1 MLSTNSLTQQSVK
14 DLVDDGFDKQD
25 IVDFFATDFTIA
37 EDGDNVTA
45 ADNAAYGAD
54 QEIGEPV
61 EEEVTVSSSGVEM
74 QEQEIDVFN
83 SLGDKFEA
91 LRNEMSQIYATAS
104 EANNKEWMTVLNVAA
119 KHLDKLEG
127 TLATASAKLGVL
139 PKK

>member
-1 MLSTNSLTQQSVK
+1 MSFN
-14 DLVDDGFDKQD
+14 FKQYT
-25 IVDFFATDFTIA
+25 ANNPPLK

-91 LRNEMSQIYATAS
+91 LRDEMSNIYAAAS
-104 EANNKEWMTVLNVAA
+104 DSDNQDWMRVLNVAA

>member
-1 MLSTNSLTQQSVK
+1 MSFN
-14 DLVDDGFDKQD
+14 FKQYT
-25 IVDFFATDFTIA
+25 ANNPLLR
-37 EDGDNVTA
+37 EDGNNVTA

-91 LRNEMSQIYATAS
+91 LRDEMSQIYAAAS
-104 EANNKEWMTVLNVAA
+104 ESDNQDWMRVLNVAA
-119 KHLDKLEG
+119 RHLDKLEG
-127 TLATASAKLGVL
+127 VLATASAKLGVL